1 MPTDA
6 NPGNL
11 LFLTHPQVAIDPA
24 IPVPDWTLS
33 EVGTERMVRFAA
45 NPMLARV
52 MAIYSSGERKAVD
65 TARILSEHLGV
76 PFNMVAA
83 LHENDRSATGYLPPE
98 QFEAVADRFFAE
110 PETSVLGW
118 ERAVDAQGRIVGCIH
133 GIVERDTTP
142 GDIVIAAHGGVGAL
156 MLAHLLQKPISRRF
170 DQPGSGGGNFF
181 TCRRAVLELLHAWHS
196 IDVAV

>member
-118 ERAVDAQGRIVGCIH
+118 SGRLTRRVELSVVSTGSWSGTRHRAISSSPPTVASAPSCWRIFSRNQSVAVSINPDPAVATFSLAGARLWNCSMR
-133 GIVERDTTP
+133 GI
-142 GDIVIAAHGGVGAL
+142 AL
-156 MLAHLLQKPISRRF
+156 M
-170 DQPGSGGGNFF
+170 
-181 TCRRAVLELLHAWHS
+181 
-196 IDVAV
+196 